1 MASIVSG
8 MTGRSFH
15 PITSV
20 TKVGGTDVGVNVR
33 VGAGVIGEY
42 FLGFCVAVGNGAAT
56 IAGNVC
62 VEALTGIRRGTGV
75 EVASPVQAVINPQT
89 IKVRIKSRFIAA
101 KYSGGKLI
109 NDEFLC
115 YIVPHTYSYVTT

>member
-1 MASIVSG
+1 
-8 MTGRSFH
+8 MTGKSFH

-20 TKVGGTDVGVNVR
+20 TKVGGMDVGVSVR

-42 FLGFCVAVGNGAAT
+42 FLGLWVAVGNGAAT

-62 VEALTGIRRGTGV
+62 VGALTGILKGRGV
-75 EVASPVQAVINPQT
+75 EVTSPVQAVIKLQT

-115 YIVPHTYSYVTT
+115 YRVPPHIHM

>member
-1 MASIVSG
+1 
-8 MTGRSFH
+8 
-15 PITSV
+15 
-20 TKVGGTDVGVNVR
+20 VGVNVR

-42 FLGFCVAVGNGAAT
+42 FLGFWVAVGNGAAT

-62 VEALTGIRRGTGV
+62 VETLTWILKGRGV
-75 EVASPVQAVINPQT
+75 EVAFPVQAVINPQT
-89 IKVRIKSRFIAA
+89 IKDRIKSRFIAA

-115 YIVPHTYSYVTT
+115 YRVPNT